1 MDVSNADSPICFTEN
16 GMATLSNDL
25 QWKQANFSMTL
36 TESEMA
42 ILVKLSHPSKVFF
55 EIAGQ

>member
-1 MDVSNADSPICFTEN
+1 M
-16 GMATLSNDL
+16 MATLSNDL
-25 QWKQANFSMTL
+25 QWKKANFSMTL
-36 TESEMA
+36 TESGMA